1 MFESRIRQARE
12 RLGWSQADLAR
23 RMHVAQPTVSGWEAG
38 KKSPR
43 VRILAR
49 LAALLGVSFEWLS
62 TGRGEMLVTVHPLA
76 AKEDDIAHGYI
87 ETEEDERR
95 LLLCYARLKVPQRAA
110 LLGFLESLKG

>member
-1 MFESRIRQARE
+1 MLESRIKEARE

-49 LAALLGVSFEWLS
+49 LAGILGVSIEWLS
-62 TGRGEMLVTVHPLA
+62 TGRGEMLMTTIASPAREALA
-76 AKEDDIAHGYI
+76 SSYI
-87 ETEEDERR
+87 ETEEDERQ
-95 LLLCYARLKVPQRAA
+95 LLVCYARLKPPQRVA
-110 LLGFLESLKG
+110 LLGFLESLRG